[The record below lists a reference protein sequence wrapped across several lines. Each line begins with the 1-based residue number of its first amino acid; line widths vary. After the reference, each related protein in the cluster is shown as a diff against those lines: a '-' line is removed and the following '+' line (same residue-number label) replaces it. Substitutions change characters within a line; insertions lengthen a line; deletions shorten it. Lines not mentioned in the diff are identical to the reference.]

1 MAVSTIAGIEDGGV
15 KLTCILYEGV
25 ATVTSNVT
33 GPDGYTD
40 KGITF
45 ASGLYKDQWV
55 CLDVQ
60 SDNTY
65 AATQGLPVV
74 KAMANGSLLVG
85 KIITEPQIVV
95 APSTTPTATWAAHL
109 TGKYY
114 RVATV
119 WFPIVT
125 GVAKAVLV
133 GASTANVVPGVEGNL
148 ELDASASN
156 ALAAAGSPDTLSVFD
171 VANSGLAAFSF
182 HYVASGSATVSIL
195 IGFTGGAVLIGT

>member
-1 MAVSTIAGIEDGGV
+1 MAVSTIAGINGGGV
-15 KLTCILYEGV
+15 ALTCILYEGV
-25 ATVTSNVT
+25 ATVTTTVM

-45 ASGLYKDQWV
+45 ASPLYKDQWV
-55 CLDVQ
+55 NIDVQ

-65 AATQGLPVV
+65 DATQGLPVV
-74 KAMANGSLLVG
+74 KAMTNGSLQVG
-85 KIITEPQIVV
+85 KIISEPEWVV
-95 APSTTPTATWAAHL
+95 IPSSTPTATWAAHL

-114 RVATV
+114 RKATV
-119 WFPIVT
+119 WFPVVT
-125 GVAKAVLV
+125 GIAKAVLV
-133 GASTANVVPGVEGNL
+133 GASTANVVPGVAGNL

-195 IGFTGGAVLIGT
+195 VGFTGGAVLIGT